1 MPAGRSQASVRRL
14 GTTTHDGC
22 CEDTYSALLQRF
34 QRSEEEL
41 RAVAA
46 EWLQCQKRI
55 DAYVDEQV
63 RAREGRAGRR
73 ARGCWG
79 WRAMPGAG
87 GAPSHA
93 HGLGHRPA
101 SVPPAGTLGAALALA
116 SCWLTL
122 PVQSLGA
129 HGPRDPQRR
138 LSTHAAASEREHRPG
153 PGGRVQRGEAGHRL
167 SGSTSWLPPEWPACL
182 PRAVGAGRRST
193 RSSPEGTG

>member
-63 RAREGRAGRR
+63 RAREGGGGPCRGRE
-73 ARGCWG
+73 G
-79 WRAMPGAG
+79 
-87 GAPSHA
+87 
-93 HGLGHRPA
+93 RPA
-101 SVPPAGTLGAALALA
+101 TPTGSATAQPP
-116 SCWLTL
+116 C
-122 PVQSLGA
+122 
-129 HGPRDPQRR
+129 R
-138 LSTHAAASEREHRPG
+138 L
-153 PGGRVQRGEAGHRL
+153 RGLWEPL
-167 SGSTSWLPPEWPACL
+167 WPS
-182 PRAVGAGRRST
+182 RAVG
-193 RSSPEGTG
+193 

>member
-1 MPAGRSQASVRRL
+1 MPAGRSQASVHRL

-22 CEDTYSALLQRF
+22 CEDAYSALLQRF

-63 RAREGRAGRR
+63 C

-79 WRAMPGAG
+79 WRAVPGAG

-93 HGLGHRPA
+93 RGLGHCPA
-101 SVPPAGTLGAALALA
+101 SVPPAGPLGAAPALA

-122 PVQSLGA
+122 PVQSLGHTA
-129 HGPRDPQRR
+129 RGTHSAPCPPTLPR
-138 LSTHAAASEREHRPG
+138 LN
-153 PGGRVQRGEAGHRL
+153 
-167 SGSTSWLPPEWPACL
+167 GSTGLGQAGGSSVGRRGTGCPAARLPLEWPACL

>member
-63 RAREGRAGRR
+63 C

-79 WRAMPGAG
+79 WRAVPGAG

-93 HGLGHRPA
+93 RRLGHCPA
-101 SVPPAGTLGAALALA
+101 SVPPVGPLGAAPALA

-129 HGPRDPQRR
+129 HGPRDPQRP
-138 LSTHAAASEREHRPG
+138 LPTHAAASEREHRPG
-153 PGGRVQRGEAGHRL
+153 PGRWVQRGEAGHGL
-167 SGSTSWLPPEWPACL
+167 SGSTNRLPLEWPACL
-182 PRAVGAGRRST
+182 PWAVGVGRRLT